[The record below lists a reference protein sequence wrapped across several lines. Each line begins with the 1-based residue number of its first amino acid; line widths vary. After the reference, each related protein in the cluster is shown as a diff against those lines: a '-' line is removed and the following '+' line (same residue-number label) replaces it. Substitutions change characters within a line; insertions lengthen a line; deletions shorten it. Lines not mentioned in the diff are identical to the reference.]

1 MIKKIHREIHKQFDE
16 EIQDIKEKRWKD
28 ILFERPLFK
37 FIIFLIAQFLISS
50 IASYFPGSIIIRWTN
65 VIVNIGI
72 TVYFISM
79 IIYVV
84 KRSIVNLMRPKS
96 ISTLIGSYVL
106 VVLALIIL
114 FSTLFNVAELTGMGY
129 LKYGNCQGTFNP
141 EMISTDPNISQD
153 FFYFT
158 SITFFTV
165 GYGDIC
171 PMGISRI
178 ISILAAFAAHLVSV
192 ILVALIVNNYL
203 HLRREKK

>member
-1 MIKKIHREIHKQFDE
+1 MIKKIHREIREQFDD
-16 EIQDIKEKRWKD
+16 EIKDIKETRWTH

-37 FIIFLIAQFLISS
+37 FILFLIAQFLISS

-79 IIYVV
+79 IFYVI

-96 ISTLIGSYVL
+96 IFTLIGSYVL

-114 FSTLFNVAELTGMGY
+114 FSTLFNVAELTGTGY
-129 LKYGNCQGTFNP
+129 LKYGNCQGHFNP
-141 EMISTDPNISQD
+141 EMISTDPSISQD

-171 PMGISRI
+171 PMGASRY

-192 ILVALIVNNYL
+192 IIVALIVNNYL
-203 HLRREKK
+203 HLRRKEK